1 MASKEL
7 LLTEI
12 QKLHD
17 EFYAAQS
24 KNMVFKDA
32 QKIKC
37 ANTITQQMDVDALIK
52 NTFYNIQNTNHIFID
67 YTIFKLYANQDIYMR
82 CVGYLISL
90 FSHAIEAYGN
100 FEVHLNLD
108 TFTIASTNR
117 YRDIIHIFLNSCL
130 SNNTKFTE
138 KLNKMHIYNIP
149 LVFDNIKKMLNP
161 FIHISVRPKIITYTK
176 AESASRLQ
184 QIRDAST

>member
-37 ANTITQQMDVDALIK
+37 ANTIIQQMDVDALIK